1 MWENANTNLSVLLC
15 KHSILLNY
23 VTNLHNYKST
33 GIFKTSSFGKF
44 FATFACTGKNK
55 RYQHWWNIG
64 VLLELYWFF
73 IGIFKKCSNIG
84 NVI

>member
-44 FATFACTGKNK
+44 FATFACTGKI
-55 RYQHWWNIG
+55 RDTNIG
-64 VLLELYWFF
+64 GTLGFCWNFTGFLLVSLRSVPTLEM
-73 IGIFKKCSNIG
+73 
-84 NVI
+84 